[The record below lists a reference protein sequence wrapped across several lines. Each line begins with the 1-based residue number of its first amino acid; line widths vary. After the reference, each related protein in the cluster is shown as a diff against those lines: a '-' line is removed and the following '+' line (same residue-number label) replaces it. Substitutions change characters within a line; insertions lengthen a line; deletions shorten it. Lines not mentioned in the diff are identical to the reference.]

1 MISFID
7 TDRHPI
13 ETLKEAFRTPD
24 ILLTERE
31 KIIILEYSGSLYLI
45 KTNGKT
51 KIMTKKLQQKKLHL
65 VSLGCTKNLVDSEV
79 MLGRLKEYEISD
91 DPTTADVIIV
101 NTCGFI
107 DAAKEESIN
116 TVLSL
121 HDERKEDSILVMS
134 GCLTERYREEM
145 QTNMPEI
152 DIFTGVGDYEKIDQ
166 LIANKQS
173 TFSPEVYLATENS
186 GRVITGSNYHAYIK
200 IAEGCNQVC
209 SFCAIPSFKGKL
221 HSRSLSSI
229 VKEVNMLVKDGYYDF
244 SFISQDSSSY
254 GRDMKMSDGLIELIK
269 GVEAVEGIRSARIL
283 YLYPSTTTF
292 ELIDAIADSN
302 VFQTYYDMPIQHI
315 DNAVLKTMKRGFGEK
330 KTIELLEYMKSKP
343 NAFLRTSLIA
353 GHPGEDEMSFEKLVS
368 FMKDFKF
375 DRFNTFHYSNE
386 ETTSAYTLDQISQ
399 EIIDERADILG
410 SIAEANTLTS
420 LQSMIGQSFTVAI
433 DGESDEHEY
442 LLTARPLNW
451 AVDID
456 GEILINDTSDLKI
469 EYAKLYEAKVTGL
482 AGSQLLATLTK
493 PC

>member
-1 MISFID
+1 MS
-7 TDRHPI
+7 
-13 ETLKEAFRTPD
+13 E
-24 ILLTERE
+24 
-31 KIIILEYSGSLYLI
+31 
-45 KTNGKT
+45 
-51 KIMTKKLQQKKLHL
+51 QKKLHL

-91 DPTTADVIIV
+91 DASTADVIIV

-116 TVLSL
+116 TVLNL
-121 HDERKEDSILVMS
+121 HDARKENSILVMS
-134 GCLTERYREEM
+134 GCLTERYREEL
-145 QTNMPEI
+145 QADMPEI
-152 DIFTGVGDYEKIDQ
+152 DIFTGVGDYERIDQ
-166 LIANKQS
+166 LIATKQS

-229 VKEVNMLVKDGYYDF
+229 VKEVSMLVKEGYYDF

-269 GVEAVEGIRSARIL
+269 GVESIEGVKSARIL

-292 ELIDAIADSN
+292 ELIDTIADSK

-315 DNAVLKTMKRGFGEK
+315 DNPLLKIMKRGFGEK
-330 KTIELLEYMKSKP
+330 KTIELLAHMKSKP
-343 NAFLRTSLIA
+343 DAFIRTSLIA
-353 GHPGEDEMSFEKLVS
+353 GHPGEKEWNFEKLCD
-368 FMKDFKF
+368 FMKAFEF

-386 ETTSAYTLDQISQ
+386 ETTSAYTLEQVSQ
-399 EIIDERADILG
+399 DIIDERADILG
-410 SIAEANTLTS
+410 QIAEECTQTS
-420 LQSMIGQSFTVAI
+420 LKNMIGKTITLVI

-442 LLTARPLNW
+442 LLSARPLNW

-456 GEILINDTSDLKI
+456 GEILINDTSDLTV
-469 EYAKLYEAKVTGL
+469 EYGKLYEAKVTEL
-482 AGSQLLATLTK
+482 AGNQLLATLIK
-493 PC
+493 AL